1 MPKELKFKS
10 WEELF
15 DFLKKVP
22 PDVRLRYIS
31 ILLKGK
37 ISKQPQEKLEELR
50 DKAQQELDSLKL
62 WKRSPAMQQTGV
74 QEIRERKE
82 PVKRA
87 ALETAVAQSDVN
99 IKKTGGIVEYTRA
112 GDQVKS
118 ATQMYGSKKFEE
130 NKEGVTY
137 SQKSN
142 IDYMAKPETEYTSKV
157 STSGTGSFKTSKE
170 ILDDIEKYKTKYKA
184 K

>member
-1 MPKELKFKS
+1 MPTELKFRS

-22 PDVRLRYIS
+22 ADIRLRYIS
-31 ILLKGK
+31 ILLKRK
-37 ISKQPQEKLEELR
+37 ISKQPHEKLEELR
-50 DKAQQELDSLKL
+50 HKAQQELDALKL
-62 WKRSPAMQQTGV
+62 WKRSPAMQSTGV
-74 QEIRERKE
+74 VEREE
-82 PVKRA
+82 PIKRT

-112 GDQVKS
+112 GDLAKS
-118 ATQMYGSKKFEE
+118 TTQMYGSKKFEE

-142 IDYMAKPETEYTSKV
+142 IDYMAKPETEYTSRV

-170 ILDDIEKYKTKYKA
+170 SLEEIEKYKMKYKA